1 MYHIRFVFFRN
12 FVPKMHRFLRYSNC
26 KYTVTLKPWLGV
38 TQSHR
43 KLYHS
48 IRHPRLSINVP

>member
-1 MYHIRFVFFRN
+1 MFFSNFAPKTHRFFR
-12 FVPKMHRFLRYSNC
+12 YSTS
-26 KYTVTLKPWLGV
+26 KYTVTLKPGLEV

-48 IRHPRLSINVP
+48 IRYQ